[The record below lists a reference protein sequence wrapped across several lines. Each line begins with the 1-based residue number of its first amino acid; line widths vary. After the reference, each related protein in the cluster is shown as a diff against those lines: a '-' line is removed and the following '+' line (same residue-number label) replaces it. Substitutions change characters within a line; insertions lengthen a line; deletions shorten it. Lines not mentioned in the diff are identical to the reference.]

1 MSRLFLLALAALNG
15 WLLVSLLRDLIYW
28 PDDHPLDRNSFAAL
42 VLFAALTVAPI
53 VGLFTI

>member
-1 MSRLFLLALAALNG
+1 MSRLFLVALSALNG
-15 WLLVSLLRDLIYW
+15 WFFVSFLRDLIYW

-53 VGLFTI
+53 VGLFII